1 MWTSYSPIKCWL
13 NERRSGTKE
22 SRSSSPA
29 SSGGVSI
36 AFINSSTNASFNWS
50 AKKEQKEEE
59 KKKKKHKEEEEE
71 KKKRRNRRGR
81 KRRRRGRRRKRRRK
95 RRRRRRRKR
104 IQFVGFII
112 CKFKKTYKITS
123 QSLLCM
129 VMVPYSRA

>member
-50 AKKEQKEEE
+50 AKKEEKKRQKE
-59 KKKKKHKEEEEE
+59 KKKKKRRRRKKREEEEEE
-71 KKKRRNRRGR
+71 KG
-81 KRRRRGRRRKRRRK
+81 GEE
-95 RRRRRRRKR
+95 
-104 IQFVGFII
+104 
-112 CKFKKTYKITS
+112 
-123 QSLLCM
+123 
-129 VMVPYSRA
+129 